1 MKDRYKYIEGLLKAY
16 NGLKNDLKESERLL
30 ELNRYESGLSAID
43 YSRERVG
50 KTNKKYSITEMTAIH
65 NIDQREVL
73 ESRIKVH
80 KMQLSIIENA
90 ISYLPKDES
99 QVITLYY
106 IKGLTHEQ
114 IGERMGKS
122 SGHASRK
129 RREGLRKL
137 SNML

>member
-1 MKDRYKYIEGLLKAY
+1 MKGRYKYIDELLKAY

-30 ELNRYESGLSAID
+30 ELNQYESGLSAID

-65 NIDQREVL
+65 NIDQKKRL

-80 KMQLSIIENA
+80 KMQLNIIENA

-106 IKGLTHEQ
+106 INGLTLEQ

-122 SGHASRK
+122 SGYANSKRK
-129 RREGLRKL
+129 EGLRKL